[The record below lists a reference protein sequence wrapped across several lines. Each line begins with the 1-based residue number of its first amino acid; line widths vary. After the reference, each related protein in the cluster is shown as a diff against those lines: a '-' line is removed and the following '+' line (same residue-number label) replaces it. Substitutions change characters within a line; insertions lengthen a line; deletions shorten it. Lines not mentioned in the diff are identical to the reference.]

1 MLTTRRFNRRRA
13 AEIRTRHRERREHR
27 ARYDAYVMEMVGRHF
42 HREAELPM
50 GIALAYQDGQHHYE
64 VREQRTGRLIG
75 KAYAPSPKVESRVS
89 DFDQAFASFQAEKL
103 RVLAGA
109 ECGAAVA
116 ASWLPAEVKRPRGIL
131 ATVLGWLPW
140 R

>member
-13 AEIRTRHRERREHR
+13 AEIRRRHRERREHR
-27 ARYDAYVMEMVGRHF
+27 TRYDAHTMELVHRHL
-42 HREAELPM
+42 HRDWDLPK
-50 GIALAYQDGQHHYE
+50 GVSLVYQDGKCHYE
-64 VREQRTGRLIG
+64 VREQRTGRLVG
-75 KAYAPSPKVESRVS
+75 TVYAPSPKAESQVS
-89 DFDQAFASFQAEKL
+89 AFDQAYAHFEAEKL

-109 ECGAAVA
+109 ECGAAVL
-116 ASWLPAEVKRPRGIL
+116 SFEVEKPRGIL

>member
-27 ARYDAYVMEMVGRHF
+27 TRYDAYVMEMVYRHL
-42 HREAELPM
+42 HRDAELPK
-50 GIALAYQDGQHHYE
+50 GIVLAYQDGRYHYE
-64 VREQRTGRLIG
+64 VREQRTGRLVG
-75 KAYAPSPKVESRVS
+75 TVYAPSPKAKGQVS
-89 DFDQAFASFQAEKL
+89 AFDQAYANFEAEKL

-109 ECGAAVA
+109 ACGAAVA
-116 ASWLPAEVKRPRGIL
+116 ASVLPIEVERPRGIL
-131 ATVLGWLPW
+131 ATLLGCLSW